1 MTETAATIEQH
12 QDGPGLDEM
21 YSEWQAEQA
30 EAEELENQPDPSE
43 VERAKALAEKMNG
56 GFLWIVNRTQC
67 PHVRIDQLIDP
78 EQGAEAF
85 QPLAERFGGEVP
97 PWLEQFQPYI
107 AAGVYMGQVIITARQ
122 AEAQALELIEKQKQQ
137 GGADG
142 QEPGPQQGE

>member
-1 MTETAATIEQH
+1 MIEAPKNAEEQ

-21 YSEWQAEQA
+21 LGEWEAEQA

-43 VERAKALAEKMNG
+43 VERAKELAEKMNT

-67 PHVRIDQLIDP
+67 PHVRIDQVIDP
-78 EQGAEAF
+78 DQGAEAF

-97 PWLEQFQPYI
+97 PWLLQFQPYI

-122 AEAQALELIEKQKQQ
+122 AEAQAIEMIEAQKQQ
-137 GGADG
+137 GGANG